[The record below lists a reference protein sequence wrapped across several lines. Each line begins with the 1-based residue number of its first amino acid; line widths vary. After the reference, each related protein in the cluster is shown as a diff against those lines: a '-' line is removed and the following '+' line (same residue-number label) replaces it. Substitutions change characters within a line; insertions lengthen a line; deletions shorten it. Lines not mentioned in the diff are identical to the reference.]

1 MSAAFV
7 PTHLTPRS
15 GMDSWPRP
23 DAQVSRGPRING
35 DLEVQVV
42 ERQGDWANVVFT
54 NGWAAWVDG
63 RQLVAKGAG
72 PPRAA
77 GPPAAA
83 PTGASAGTRAGAGAG
98 ARGSFDLA
106 AIMNDRPKAFALG
119 GAALVAV
126 STILPWIRGG
136 GSTNAFDVPISFLFD
151 YKTTSTGGLKT
162 GLLLLAVVGLAVA
175 AVLKGLDKRVQLGA
189 GVAGIVIPALFVLQ
203 LQRLVSAAG
212 TSSLTDLVGFGVF
225 PAIAGGA
232 LIAFA
237 PQLAGAGRGRP

>member
-72 PPRAA
+72 PPRAV

-83 PTGASAGTRAGAGAG
+83 PTGASAGAGGRAS
-98 ARGSFDLA
+98 GSFDLA
-106 AIMNDRPKAFALG
+106 SVMNDRPKAFALG
-119 GAALVAV
+119 GAALVAI